1 MSKGGND
8 SGVMAP
14 GPMSGDPPL
23 EVADRGFTLA
33 VYANP
38 AALAHATAVYVM
50 ERAFRAVR
58 GRGFFGLA
66 LAGGSTPEATYRLLA
81 GAPFSASMP
90 WGSTDVFW
98 TDERCV
104 DPLDRRSN
112 EHMAREALLDH
123 VPVDPGRVHPMRCDP
138 GDPSGGAKDGPGSEV
153 AARAC
158 ADRYDSLLASSF
170 PAEPGS
176 DSPVRALDLVLLGLG
191 EDGHTASLFPGPGPS
206 RATGAAEA
214 VFADAATNAGT
225 TAGARDLW
233 RVTMTPSFINRAAA
247 VVFLVTG
254 ASKAAAVKE
263 VIQGPRDAA
272 RLPAQLIAPYS
283 GVLRWHLDQEAA
295 ALLDLS
301 LEGGSS

>member
-123 VPVDPGRVHPMRCDP
+123 VPVDLPRRSPPSRVRTRLSVPWTWCCWDLAKTGTLLRSSRGRARHGQPGRRRRCSRTP
-138 GDPSGGAKDGPGSEV
+138 Q
-153 AARAC
+153 RT
-158 ADRYDSLLASSF
+158 R
-170 PAEPGS
+170 
-176 DSPVRALDLVLLGLG
+176 VRQ
-191 EDGHTASLFPGPGPS
+191 PGPVTCGVS
-206 RATGAAEA
+206 R
-214 VFADAATNAGT
+214 
-225 TAGARDLW
+225 
-233 RVTMTPSFINRAAA
+233 
-247 VVFLVTG
+247 
-254 ASKAAAVKE
+254 
-263 VIQGPRDAA
+263 
-272 RLPAQLIAPYS
+272 
-283 GVLRWHLDQEAA
+283 
-295 ALLDLS
+295 
-301 LEGGSS
+301 